1 MPKKVV
7 YLVVLVFFLLF
18 HPPVF
23 ADITVV
29 INELLPTPSSGNDW
43 VELYNPSQN
52 DIDVSG
58 WIFDDEGTS
67 SDMLKIPDNT
77 IIVKQSFK
85 LFYVSNRLNK
95 DGDTIY
101 LNNGTS
107 ELDKYQYISSET
119 DVSFG
124 RYSDGSISWNTCSP
138 TPESANSNCEVIV
151 DPTPTPTP
159 DPSPSSSASQSTSTK
174 SPTPTP
180 KATSTTTK
188 SPSPTSAKL
197 SPQVLS
203 AASESSLILASS
215 TSASTSPIP
224 SMEATQS
231 ALSKTK
237 VAGLLVGSG
246 LALIGLSIGF
256 YFWYHRV
263 LGNPKKEQS
272 ENKT

>member
-58 WIFDDEGTS
+58 WILDDEGTS

-159 DPSPSSSASQSTSTK
+159 DPSPSSPA
-174 SPTPTP
+174 
-180 KATSTTTK
+180 
-188 SPSPTSAKL
+188 SAKL